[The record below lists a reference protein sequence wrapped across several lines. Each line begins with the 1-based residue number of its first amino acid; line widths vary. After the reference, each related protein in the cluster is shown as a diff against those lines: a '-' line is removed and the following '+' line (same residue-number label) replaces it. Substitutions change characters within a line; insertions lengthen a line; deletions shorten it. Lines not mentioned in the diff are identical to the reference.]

1 MAAGLLIA
9 FDGSAAA
16 EAAVRAAGTLFPGAR
31 ATVLTIH
38 EPAVGAVT
46 AFRAGGGLM
55 APDLVEQHI
64 AELEQEL
71 VAEAETAA
79 AEGAKLADA
88 TGLAAEP
95 AIARGARQPWE
106 PILATAAER
115 GADVV
120 VCGSRGRGAVA
131 RSVLGSTS
139 SSLLHHAQRTMLI
152 VPEAEAT
159 PDGPAL
165 IAYDGS
171 SPAAHEAIAATGR
184 LLPGRAALVVH
195 AWDSPF
201 RQSVAGRALRGVP
214 LPEIRE
220 VTNDVE
226 TWVRE
231 EAEAT
236 VAEGVELAR
245 AHRARGGRR
254 RGRGLLRLA
263 GIGRDGGDPRRRGG
277 GRRLAGAR
285 GRRLSAPRLGFRRAR
300 ASRGAADAHRPRAA
314 SLIVLLLVVTPW
326 RRSPRGRRDRRGAGG
341 GRQRTGLRRSGVDGQ
356 RLVVVPDLQ
365 RLSREQLVVGGV
377 LVNLDAEA
385 PAAVEQA
392 EAEAGELGR
401 QARGEGER
409 VAVIPHAAE
418 ARDRDE
424 PGAGQ

>member
-16 EAAVRAAGTLFPGAR
+16 EAAVRAAGALFPGAR

-38 EPAVGAVT
+38 EAVVGAVT

-64 AELEQEL
+64 AELDQEL

-88 TGLAAEP
+88 IGLAAEP

-120 VCGSRGRGAVA
+120 VCGSSGRGAVA

-171 SPAAHEAIAATGR
+171 PAARGAIAATWR

-245 AHRARGGRR
+245 AT
-254 RGRGLLRLA
+254 GLEADGDAVEGSSAWRVLA
-263 GIGRDGGDPRRRGG
+263 ATAGDPRRRGG

-285 GRRLSAPRLGFRRAR
+285 GRRLSAPRLGLRRAG
-300 ASRGAADAHRPRAA
+300 ASRGAADAHRPRAG
-314 SLIVLLLVVTPW
+314 SLGPDPPPSVARLAALVAGVAQ
-326 RRSPRGRRDRRGAGG
+326 RAGVGAG
-341 GRQRTGLRRSGVDGQ
+341 L
-356 RLVVVPDLQ
+356 
-365 RLSREQLVVGGV
+365 
-377 LVNLDAEA
+377 
-385 PAAVEQA
+385 
-392 EAEAGELGR
+392 
-401 QARGEGER
+401 R
-409 VAVIPHAAE
+409 VAA
-418 ARDRDE
+418 
-424 PGAGQ
+424 